1 MSFLYGGVKVNYYDE
16 IKNILISNEAYK
28 KVKDYYKNRNDLMSY
43 YNVGKLLIDAQG
55 GEKRAKYGNHLIKEY
70 SIKLTKELGKKYSE
84 RNLRNMRQFF
94 LIINNYQIWNAM
106 RSKLTW
112 THYRILMAIK
122 DMDKIIYYTNIA
134 EKENISY
141 RKLEEKIK
149 SKEYERLS
157 DETKNKLIS
166 NKEVN
171 IKDNILN
178 PIIIN
183 TFNKGITKFNE
194 KMLKEFILND
204 ISSFMEQIGN
214 GYSFIKD
221 EYPILLG
228 DRYNYID
235 LLLYN
240 IKFKCYVV
248 IELKVTE
255 LKSEYI
261 GQIKKYMNYIDKN
274 IKSFDE
280 DNTIGI
286 IICKKDNKFVMEYCS
301 DDRVFRTT
309 YILN

>member
-1 MSFLYGGVKVNYYDE
+1 MNYYDE

-28 KVKDYYKNRNDLMSY
+28 KIKDYYKNRNDLMSY

-84 RNLRNMRQFF
+84 RNLRNMRQFY

-112 THYRILMAIK
+112 THYRVLMSVK
-122 DMDKIIYYTNIA
+122 DINKIMYYTSVA
-134 EKENISY
+134 EKENTSY
-141 RKLEEKIK
+141 RKLEERIK

-157 DETKNKLIS
+157 DNAKDKLIS

-183 TFNKGITKFNE
+183 TYNKDITLFNE

-204 ISSFMEQIGN
+204 ISKFMKQLGS

-221 EYPILLG
+221 EYPILIG

-235 LLLYN
+235 LLLFNINYN
-240 IKFKCYVV
+240 CYVC

-255 LKSEYI
+255 IKKEHI
-261 GQIKKYMNYIDKN
+261 GQIETYMHYVDSN
-274 IKSFDE
+274 IKSLYQ

-301 DDRVFRTT
+301 DDRVYRTT

>member
-1 MSFLYGGVKVNYYDE
+1 MDYYDE

-70 SIKLTKELGKKYSE
+70 SIKLTKELGKGYST
-84 RNLRNMRQFF
+84 RTLKLMRKFYLFQKGQT
-94 LIINNYQIWNAM
+94 LSAQ
-106 RSKLTW
+106 LTW
-112 THYRILMAIK
+112 SHYVDILSIENPNIIK
-122 DMDKIIYYTNIA
+122 YYLSIA
-134 EKENISY
+134 SNQNLSVREL
-141 RKLEEKIK
+141 RKRIK

-157 DETKNKLIS
+157 DDSKDKLIS
-166 NKEVN
+166 NKEIN

-178 PIIIN
+178 PIIVN
-183 TFNKGITKFNE
+183 TYNKDITLFNE

-204 ISSFMEQIGN
+204 IDNFLKQLGN
-214 GYSFIKD
+214 GYSYIGS

-261 GQIKKYMNYIDKN
+261 GQIEKYMNYIDKN

-309 YILN
+309 YILS

>member
-1 MSFLYGGVKVNYYDE
+1 MNYYDE

-43 YNVGKLLIDAQG
+43 YNVGKLLYEAGNVYGKSIIKSYS
-55 GEKRAKYGNHLIKEY
+55 EKLVNEI
-70 SIKLTKELGKKYSE
+70 GKKYNE
-84 RNLRNMRQFF
+84 RTLRKMRQLYILFEK
-94 LIINNYQIWNAM
+94 QKWSPMAA
-106 RSKLTW
+106 KLTTW
-112 THYRILMAIK
+112 SNYCEMLSIK
-122 DMDKIIYYTNIA
+122 DLN
-134 EKENISY
+134 EISY
-141 RKLEEKIK
+141 YANLSIKYNLSKMELRKRIK

-157 DETKNKLIS
+157 DDTKNKLIN
-166 NKEVN
+166 NKEID

-183 TFNKGITKFNE
+183 TFNKDITKFNE

-204 ISSFMEQIGN
+204 ISRFMEQLGS

-235 LLLYN
+235 LLLFNINYN
-240 IKFKCYVV
+240 CYVC

-255 LKSEYI
+255 VKKEHI
-261 GQIKKYMNYIDKN
+261 GQIETYMHYINSN
-274 IKSFDE
+274 IKSLYQ

-309 YILN
+309 YQLI

>member
-1 MSFLYGGVKVNYYDE
+1 MNYYDE

-55 GEKRAKYGNHLIKEY
+55 GEARAKYGNHLIKEY

-157 DETKNKLIS
+157 DETKDKLIS
-166 NKEVN
+166 NNEVN
-171 IKDNILN
+171 IKDSILN

-183 TFNKGITKFNE
+183 TFNKDITKFNE
-194 KMLKEFILND
+194 KLLKEFILND
-204 ISSFMEQIGN
+204 IENFMKQLGN
-214 GYSFIKD
+214 GYSYIGN

-235 LLLYN
+235 LLLFNYIFN
-240 IKFKCYVV
+240 CFIV

-255 LKSEYI
+255 LKKEHI
-261 GQIKKYMNYIDKN
+261 GQIETYMHYIDSN
-274 IKSFDE
+274 IKSLYQN
-280 DNTIGI
+280 NTIGI

-309 YILN
+309 YQLN

>member
-1 MSFLYGGVKVNYYDE
+1 MNYYDE

-55 GEKRAKYGNHLIKEY
+55 GEARAKYGNHLIKEY

-157 DETKNKLIS
+157 DETKNKLINNS
-166 NKEVN
+166 EVN
-171 IKDNILN
+171 IKDDILN

-183 TFNKGITKFNE
+183 TYNKDITKFNE
-194 KMLKEFILND
+194 KLLKEFILND
-204 ISSFMEQIGN
+204 ISNFMKQLGS
-214 GYSFIKD
+214 GYSFID
-221 EYPILLG
+221 SEYPIFLG

-235 LLLYN
+235 LLLFN
-240 IKFKCYVV
+240 INFNCYVC

-255 LKSEYI
+255 LKKEHI
-261 GQIKKYMNYIDKN
+261 GQIETYMHYIDYN
-274 IKSFDE
+274 IKSLYQN
-280 DNTIGI
+280 NTIGI

-301 DDRVFRTT
+301 DNRVFRTT
-309 YILN
+309 YQLN

>member
-1 MSFLYGGVKVNYYDE
+1 MDYYDE

-70 SIKLTKELGKKYSE
+70 SIKLTKELGKGYST
-84 RNLRNMRQFF
+84 RTLKLMRKFYLFQKGQT
-94 LIINNYQIWNAM
+94 LSAQ
-106 RSKLTW
+106 LTW
-112 THYRILMAIK
+112 SHYVDILSIENPNIIK
-122 DMDKIIYYTNIA
+122 YYLSIA
-134 EKENISY
+134 SNQNLSVREL
-141 RKLEEKIK
+141 RKRIK

-157 DETKNKLIS
+157 DDSKDKLIS
-166 NKEVN
+166 NKEIN

-178 PIIIN
+178 PIIVN
-183 TFNKGITKFNE
+183 TYNKDVTLFNE
-194 KMLKEFILND
+194 KMLKELILND
-204 ISSFMEQIGN
+204 IDNFLKQLGN
-214 GYSFIKD
+214 GYSYIGS

-261 GQIKKYMNYIDKN
+261 GQIEKYMNYIDKN

-309 YILN
+309 YILS

>member
-1 MSFLYGGVKVNYYDE
+1 MNYYDE

-43 YNVGKLLIDAQG
+43 YNVGKLLYEAGNVYGKSIIKSYS
-55 GEKRAKYGNHLIKEY
+55 EKLVNEI
-70 SIKLTKELGKKYSE
+70 GKKYNE
-84 RNLRNMRQFF
+84 RTLRKMRQLYILFEK
-94 LIINNYQIWNAM
+94 QKWSPMAA
-106 RSKLTW
+106 KLTTW
-112 THYRILMAIK
+112 SNYCEMLSIK
-122 DMDKIIYYTNIA
+122 DLN
-134 EKENISY
+134 EISY
-141 RKLEEKIK
+141 YANLSIKYNLSKMELRKRIK

-157 DETKNKLIS
+157 DDTKNKLIN
-166 NKEVN
+166 NKEID

-183 TFNKGITKFNE
+183 TFNKDITKFNE

-204 ISSFMEQIGN
+204 ISRFMEQLGS

-235 LLLYN
+235 LLLFNINYN
-240 IKFKCYVV
+240 CYVC

-255 LKSEYI
+255 VKKEHI
-261 GQIKKYMNYIDKN
+261 GQIETYMHYIDSN
-274 IKSFDE
+274 IKSLYQ

-309 YILN
+309 YQLN

>member
-1 MSFLYGGVKVNYYDE
+1 MNYYDE

-70 SIKLTKELGKKYSE
+70 SIKLTKELGKGYST
-84 RNLRNMRQFF
+84 RTLKLMRKFYLFQKGQT
-94 LIINNYQIWNAM
+94 LSAQ
-106 RSKLTW
+106 LTW
-112 THYRILMAIK
+112 SHYVDILSIENPNIIK
-122 DMDKIIYYTNIA
+122 YYLSIA
-134 EKENISY
+134 SNQNLSVREL
-141 RKLEEKIK
+141 RKRIK

-157 DETKNKLIS
+157 DDSKDKLIS
-166 NKEVN
+166 NKEIN

-178 PIIIN
+178 PIIVN
-183 TFNKGITKFNE
+183 TYNKDITLFNE

-204 ISSFMEQIGN
+204 IDNFLKQLGN
-214 GYSFIKD
+214 GYSYIGS

-261 GQIKKYMNYIDKN
+261 GQIEKYMNYIDKN

-309 YILN
+309 YILS

>member
-1 MSFLYGGVKVNYYDE
+1 MYYYDE

-28 KVKDYYKNRNDLMSY
+28 KVKDYYKNKNDLMSY

-55 GEKRAKYGNHLIKEY
+55 GEARAKYGNHLIKEY
-70 SIKLTKELGKKYSE
+70 SIKLTKELGKGYST
-84 RNLRNMRQFF
+84 RSLKLMRKFYLFQKGQT
-94 LIINNYQIWNAM
+94 LSA
-106 RSKLTW
+106 KLTW
-112 THYRILMAIK
+112 SHYVELLKFKNTNKIK
-122 DMDKIIYYTNIA
+122 YYLNIISNQNLSVR
-134 EKENISY
+134 EL
-141 RKLEEKIK
+141 RKRIK

-183 TFNKGITKFNE
+183 TFNKDITKFNE

-274 IKSFDE
+274 VKSFDE

-309 YILN
+309 YQLI

>member
-1 MSFLYGGVKVNYYDE
+1 MNYYDE

-43 YNVGKLLIDAQG
+43 YNVGKLLYEAG
-55 GEKRAKYGNHLIKEY
+55 NTYGESIIKSYSVKLVNELGRKYNERTLRKMRQLYILFKKQKW
-70 SIKLTKELGKKYSE
+70 SPLATKLTTWS
-84 RNLRNMRQFF
+84 
-94 LIINNYQIWNAM
+94 NYCEM
-106 RSKLTW
+106 LP
-112 THYRILMAIK
+112 IK
-122 DMDKIIYYTNIA
+122 DLN
-134 EKENISY
+134 EISY
-141 RKLEEKIK
+141 YANLSITNDLSKMELRKRIK

-157 DETKNKLIS
+157 NDAKNKLIS

-183 TFNKGITKFNE
+183 TFNKDINKFNE
-194 KMLKEFILND
+194 KLLKEFILND
-204 ISSFMEQIGN
+204 ISNFMEQLGS
-214 GYSFIKD
+214 GYSFVKD

-235 LLLYN
+235 LLLFN
-240 IKFKCYVV
+240 INFNCYVC

-255 LKSEYI
+255 LKKEHI
-261 GQIKKYMNYIDKN
+261 GQIETYMHYIDSN
-274 IKSFDE
+274 IKSLYQN
-280 DNTIGI
+280 NTIGI

-309 YILN
+309 YLLD

>member
-1 MSFLYGGVKVNYYDE
+1 MSFLYGGVKVNYYNE

-55 GEKRAKYGNHLIKEY
+55 GEARAKYGNHLIKEY
-70 SIKLTKELGKKYSE
+70 SIKLTKELGKGYTVSVLK
-84 RNLRNMRQFF
+84 RMRQFYLF
-94 LIINNYQIWNAM
+94 QKGAPLGHQLSW
-106 RSKLTW
+106 S
-112 THYRILMAIK
+112 HYRILLPLK
-122 DMDKIIYYTNIA
+122 DKNKINYYINKCI
-134 EKENISY
+134 EYNLSK
-141 RKLEEKIK
+141 RKLEDIIK

-183 TFNKGITKFNE
+183 TFNKDITKFNE
-194 KMLKEFILND
+194 KLLKEFILND
-204 ISSFMEQIGN
+204 ISRFMEQLGN

-248 IELKVTE
+248 IELKATE

-280 DNTIGI
+280 DDTIGI

>member
-1 MSFLYGGVKVNYYDE
+1 MNYYDE

-70 SIKLTKELGKKYSE
+70 SIKLAKELGKKYSVT
-84 RNLRNMRQFF
+84 LLKYMRQFY
-94 LIINNYQIWNAM
+94 LLQKGHAL
-106 RSKLTW
+106 RGQLTW
-112 THYRILMAIK
+112 THYKMLLKLKNNNAI
-122 DMDKIIYYTNIA
+122 DYYINTSIKQNL
-134 EKENISY
+134 SY

-157 DETKNKLIS
+157 DETKDKLIS
-166 NKEVN
+166 NNEVN
-171 IKDNILN
+171 IKDSILN

-183 TFNKGITKFNE
+183 TFNKDITKFNE
-194 KMLKEFILND
+194 KLLKEFILND
-204 ISSFMEQIGN
+204 IENFMKQLGN
-214 GYSFIKD
+214 GYSYIRN

-235 LLLYN
+235 LLLFNYIFN
-240 IKFKCYVV
+240 CFIV

-255 LKSEYI
+255 LKKEHI
-261 GQIKKYMNYIDKN
+261 GQIETYMHYIDSN
-274 IKSFDE
+274 IKSLYQN
-280 DNTIGI
+280 NTIGI

-309 YILN
+309 YQLN

>member
-1 MSFLYGGVKVNYYDE
+1 MLA
-16 IKNILISNEAYK
+16 IIS
-28 KVKDYYKNRNDLMSY
+28 S
-43 YNVGKLLIDAQG
+43 
-55 GEKRAKYGNHLIKEY
+55 
-70 SIKLTKELGKKYSE
+70 
-84 RNLRNMRQFF
+84 
-94 LIINNYQIWNAM
+94 
-106 RSKLTW
+106 
-112 THYRILMAIK
+112 
-122 DMDKIIYYTNIA
+122 
-134 EKENISY
+134 
-141 RKLEEKIK
+141 
-149 SKEYERLS
+149 
-157 DETKNKLIS
+157 KNKLIS
-166 NKEVN
+166 NNEVN

-183 TFNKGITKFNE
+183 TFNKDITKFNE
-194 KMLKEFILND
+194 KLLKEFILND
-204 ISSFMEQIGN
+204 IDNFLRQLGN
-214 GYSFIKD
+214 GYSYIGN

-235 LLLYN
+235 LLLFNYIFN
-240 IKFKCYVV
+240 CFIV

-280 DNTIGI
+280 DDTIGI

>member
-1 MSFLYGGVKVNYYDE
+1 
-16 IKNILISNEAYK
+16 
-28 KVKDYYKNRNDLMSY
+28 
-43 YNVGKLLIDAQG
+43 
-55 GEKRAKYGNHLIKEY
+55 
-70 SIKLTKELGKKYSE
+70 
-84 RNLRNMRQFF
+84 
-94 LIINNYQIWNAM
+94 
-106 RSKLTW
+106 
-112 THYRILMAIK
+112 
-122 DMDKIIYYTNIA
+122 
-134 EKENISY
+134 
-141 RKLEEKIK
+141 
-149 SKEYERLS
+149 
-157 DETKNKLIS
+157 
-166 NKEVN
+166 
-171 IKDNILN
+171 
-178 PIIIN
+178 
-183 TFNKGITKFNE
+183 
-194 KMLKEFILND
+194 MLKEFILND

-274 IKSFDE
+274 IKSFNE
-280 DNTIGI
+280 DDTIGI

>member
-1 MSFLYGGVKVNYYDE
+1 MNYYDE

-70 SIKLTKELGKKYSE
+70 SIKLTKELGKKYSVTS
-84 RNLRNMRQFF
+84 LKYMRQFY
-94 LIINNYQIWNAM
+94 LLKKSQALPDQ
-106 RSKLTW
+106 LTW
-112 THYRILMAIK
+112 SHYIELLSIK
-122 DMDKIIYYTNIA
+122 NVNEINYYINVS
-134 EKENISY
+134 KSQNLSY
-141 RKLEEKIK
+141 RELRKRIK

-157 DETKNKLIS
+157 DETKDKLIS
-166 NKEVN
+166 NNEVN

-183 TFNKGITKFNE
+183 TFNKDITKFNE
-194 KMLKEFILND
+194 KLLKEFILND
-204 ISSFMEQIGN
+204 IENFMKQLGN
-214 GYSFIKD
+214 GYSYIRN

-235 LLLYN
+235 LLLFNYIFN
-240 IKFKCYVV
+240 CFIV

-255 LKSEYI
+255 LKKEHI
-261 GQIKKYMNYIDKN
+261 GQIETYMHYIDSN
-274 IKSFDE
+274 IKSLYQS
-280 DNTIGI
+280 NTIGI